1 MKPVVKLAAAAAAC
15 FLLPIAGS
23 ASAQS
28 VTGTALANSDPSNIF
43 DPANGY
49 VPAAYGN
56 SAGTTVAIGPGVE
69 FGAEYSNSLLT
80 VDLTGTGFTITD
92 AASDPTV
99 ANFLVTLNSSTPGL
113 FSNVTLVSSDF
124 NASSTNFGI
133 GQGGEFFFA
142 GSPNG
147 ATSSATFSFAAV
159 PEPAT
164 WAMMLLGFAG
174 IGVAMRR
181 RKQTAPQLA

>member
-15 FLLPIAGS
+15 FLFPYAAP

-28 VTGTALANSDPSNIF
+28 VTGSALANADPNNIF

-69 FGAEYSNSLLT
+69 FGAQYSNSLIT

-92 AASDPTV
+92 AATDPTV

-113 FSNVTLVSSDF
+113 FSDVTLVSSDF
-124 NASSTNFGI
+124 NPSSTNYGT
-133 GQGGEFFFA
+133 GPNGEFFFA
-142 GSPNG
+142 ASPNG
-147 ATSSATFSFAAV
+147 ATSSASFSFAAV
-159 PEPAT
+159 PEPTT
-164 WAMMLLGFAG
+164 WAMMLLGFGG
-174 IGVAMRR
+174 IGFAMRR
-181 RKQTAPQLA
+181 RNSAKLQLA